1 MGRVDGKVALIT
13 GAGRGQGRSHAVRL
27 AEEGADIVALDV
39 CRPVP
44 EADYEMA
51 TSDDLAE
58 TAELVRRA
66 GRRVVTGEVDVR
78 DEEGMVA
85 AAADAVAELGRLDVV
100 CANAGV
106 CVAGTWDGLSSQAW
120 RTSVDVNL
128 TGVWNTCRATIG
140 HLVAAGGGSLI
151 ITSSYAGLR
160 GAPFLA
166 AYSATKHAVVGL
178 AKELA
183 NELAD
188 RLVRVNTV
196 HPTGVT
202 GTGMTVPGLFPL
214 LAERP
219 ELGNAYRNALPVRAV
234 DPIDISN
241 AVLYLA
247 SDESR
252 YVTGTQLAV
261 DAGVTNR

>member
-1 MGRVDGKVALIT
+1 MGRVEGKVALIT

-27 AEEGADIVALDV
+27 AQEGADVIALDV
-39 CRPVP
+39 CAPIP
-44 EADYEMA
+44 EAEYDMA
-51 TSDDLAE
+51 TADDLAE
-58 TAELVRRA
+58 TAELVRA
-66 GRRVVTGEVDVR
+66 HGRRVVTAAVDVR
-78 DEEGMVA
+78 DEEAMVRA
-85 AAADAVAELGRLDVV
+85 TADAVAELGRLDVV
-100 CANAGV
+100 SANAGI
-106 CVAGTWDGLSSQAW
+106 CVAGTWDGLSSRAW
-120 RTSVDVNL
+120 QTSVDVNL

-140 HLVAAGGGSLI
+140 HLVSAGGGSLI

-196 HPTGVT
+196 HPTGVS
-202 GTGMTVPGLFPL
+202 GTGMTVPALFPL
-214 LAERP
+214 LGERP
-219 ELGNAYRNALPVRAV
+219 ELGQAYVNALPVQAV
-234 DPIDISN
+234 DPIDISH

-247 SDESR
+247 SDEAR
-252 YVTGTQLAV
+252 YVTGTSLVV